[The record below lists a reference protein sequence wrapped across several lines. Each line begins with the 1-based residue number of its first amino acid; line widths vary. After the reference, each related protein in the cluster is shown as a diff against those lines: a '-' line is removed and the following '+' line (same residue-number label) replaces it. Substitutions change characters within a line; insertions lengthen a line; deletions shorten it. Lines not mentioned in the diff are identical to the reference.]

1 MEYHVAKTGG
11 LHGKGSAEDPFLCIQ
26 QAADIAMP
34 GDCVIVHKGVYREW
48 VRPANGGQSEGKR
61 ITYMA
66 APGEHVEIT
75 GAEVVSGWAATA
87 DKGVYSAVVKNS
99 LFGDY
104 NPYTTKLGGDWWCG
118 PFAYDVHTGDVYIN
132 GVSAYEAASMEDLLS
147 DEMRT
152 EYINDPCCKG
162 SLLPHPE
169 KTLYRW
175 VATVDDEKTTFYV
188 NFRDIDPNQSII
200 SINVRP
206 HVFYPVKTGLDF
218 ITVKGF
224 ELSCAATWY
233 APPTGDQC
241 GLIGPHWA
249 KKWIIEDCDIHDSK
263 TSAVSLG
270 KEIST
275 GDNLCT
281 RTNRKPGY
289 TYQMEAVFKARNIG
303 WSKERIG
310 SHIVRNNKIHDCGQ
324 NGVVGHMGCVF
335 SEVYNNEIYNIAQK
349 DEWYGYEVAAIK
361 FHVAIDVQIHDNYIH
376 DCSRGSWMDWQ
387 AQGTHIYRNIY
398 ENNLE
403 DIMVEV
409 SHGPYLIENNI
420 LTSKKAIENASQGGA
435 FVHNLILG
443 GMIWWNS
450 PDRGTPYHL
459 PHSTEVLGVVP
470 VYKCDDRFYQNI
482 FVKPDDSKVYVPGG
496 LPDFIGTACY
506 NGSPASFD
514 EYIERL
520 KAEGHGDLERFHKV
534 PQAAY
539 INNNV
544 YLNGAGHYDREENYF
559 EGTTVEPEIIHKEDG
574 LYLKITIPEGA
585 FSKLRTEQ
593 IGTHNLEMTRLSEE
607 QYENPDGS
615 PLVIDTDLLHAAIGT
630 SPVPGPIQRLKEG
643 ENLIKIR

>member
-1 MEYHVAKTGG
+1 MEYFVTKS
-11 LHGKGSAEDPFLCIQ
+11 GSLDANGTREDPFLTIQ
-26 QAADIAMP
+26 QAADVMVG
-34 GDCVIVHKGVYREW
+34 GDTVYVGEGIYREW
-48 VRPANGGQSEGKR
+48 VRPQNGGSCEHKR
-61 ITYMA
+61 ITYTAMA
-66 APGEHVEIT
+66 GEHVEIT
-75 GAEVVSGWAATA
+75 GSEIITQWENVEES
-87 DKGVYSAVVKNS
+87 VYMTVLPNS
-99 LFGDY
+99 FFGDF
-104 NPYTTKLGGDWWCG
+104 NPYTKRIYGDWWCG
-118 PFAYDVHTGDVYIN
+118 PFDHEVHAGEVYLN
-132 GVSAYEAASMEDLLS
+132 GKSTYEATCMEDVLKPTK
-147 DEMRT
+147 RT
-152 EYINDPCCKG
+152 IYEYDPNCKG
-162 SLLPHPE
+162 APLPHPE
-169 KTLYRW
+169 E
-175 VATVDDEKTTFYV
+175 TVYKWFAKVDHEKTEIYV
-188 NFRDIDPNQSII
+188 NIQGMDIDKTTI

-206 HVFYPVKTGLDF
+206 HVFYPEKTGLDY

-233 APPTGDQC
+233 APPTGEQV

-263 TSAVSLG
+263 CSAVSLG

-281 RTNRKPGY
+281 RTGRKPGY

-303 WSKERIG
+303 WSRERIG

-420 LTSKKAIENASQGGA
+420 LTSPKSLENASQGGA

-443 GMIWWNS
+443 GMVWWNS

-470 VYKCDDRFYQNI
+470 VYKNDDRFYQNI
-482 FVKPDDSKVYVPGG
+482 FVKPANADKE
-496 LPDFIGTACY
+496 LPHGTACY
-506 NGSPASFD
+506 NESPASLE
-514 EYIERL
+514 EYVEKVRN
-520 KAEGHGDLERFHKV
+520 AGHGDLEMFHMVKQPV
-534 PQAAY
+534 Y
-539 INNNV
+539 VNNNV
-544 YLNGAGHYDREENYF
+544 YLNGAEAFDREKNYALKDGAKVELVH
-559 EGTTVEPEIIHKEDG
+559 EGEEI
-574 LYLKITIPEGA
+574 YLSIYIPEGTFA
-585 FSKLRTEQ
+585 SLDTEL

-607 QYENPDGS
+607 GYENPDGS
-615 PLVIDTDLLHAAIGT
+615 ALLIDLDLSGQPIGQK
-630 SPVPGPIQRLKEG
+630 PVPGPLQCLKEG
-643 ENLIKIR
+643 ENKIRIR

>member
-1 MEYHVAKTGG
+1 MDLHVAKTGS
-11 LHGKGSAEDPFLCIQ
+11 LHGEGTKDNPFLTIQ
-26 QAADIAMP
+26 QAADIAEA
-34 GDCVIVHKGVYREW
+34 GDTVIVHEGVYHEW
-48 VRPANGGQSEGKR
+48 VRPQNGGSSETKR

-66 APGEHVEIT
+66 APGEHAEIT
-75 GAEVVSGWAATA
+75 GA
-87 DKGVYSAVVKNS
+87 DVVKNWEKVKDTVYKTVIPNEV
-99 LFGDY
+99 FGSY
-104 NPYTTKLGGDWWCG
+104 NPYSTVIGGDWWCG
-118 PFAYDVHTGDVYIN
+118 PFDYDVHTGEVYIN
-132 GVSAYEAASMEDLLS
+132 GESTYEASSIEDLYS
-147 DEMRT
+147 DVKRK
-152 EYINDPCCKG
+152 EYVYDPGCKG
-162 SLLPHPE
+162 APLPHPE

-175 VATVDDEKTTFYV
+175 IAEVDDDTTTIFV
-188 NFRDIDPNQSII
+188 NFRDIDPAAAEVK
-200 SINVRP
+200 INVRP
-206 HVFYPVKTGLDF
+206 LVFYPNKTGLDF

-263 TSAVSLG
+263 CSAVSLG
-270 KEIST
+270 KEAST
-275 GDNLCT
+275 GNNLCT

-324 NGVVGHMGCVF
+324 NGVVGHLGCVF

-387 AQGTHIYRNIY
+387 AQGVHIYRNIY

-420 LTSKKAIENASQGGA
+420 LTSKKSLENASQGGA

-482 FVKPDDSKVYVPGG
+482 FVKPDDSDAPGS
-496 LPDFIGTACY
+496 LPENIGTSCY
-506 NGSPASFD
+506 NGCPASYE
-514 EYIERL
+514 EYIQRL
-520 KAEGHGDLERFHKV
+520 VDEGHGDLERFHRV

-544 YLNGAGHYDREENYF
+544 YLNGAGHYDREENFF
-559 EGTTVEPEIIHKEDG
+559 EGVTVAPQIIHKEDG

-585 FSKLRTEQ
+585 FKSLKTEK

-607 QYENPDGS
+607 GYENPDGS
-615 PLVIDTDLLHAAIGT
+615 PMIIETDLLQAPIGAV
-630 SPVPGPIQRLKEG
+630 PVPGPLQALKEG

>member
-1 MEYHVAKTGG
+1 MVYHVSKSGS
-11 LHGKGSAEDPFLCIQ
+11 LHAPGTEKEPFLTVQ
-26 QAADIAMP
+26 QAADVMRA
-34 GDCVIVHKGVYREW
+34 GDCVMVHEGVYREW
-48 VRPANGGQSEGKR
+48 VRPANGGISENKR

-75 GAEVVSGWAATA
+75 GAEVITHWEHVVGST
-87 DKGVYSAVVKNS
+87 YRAVISNE
-99 LFGDY
+99 LFGAY
-104 NPYTTKLGGDWWCG
+104 NPYSTRIFGDWWCG
-118 PFAYDVHTGDVYIN
+118 PFTYEVHTGDVYLD
-132 GVSAYEAASMEDLLS
+132 GLSAYEATSKES
-147 DEMRT
+147 VFHPVMRT
-152 EYINDPCCKG
+152 EYVFDPNCKG
-162 SLLPHPE
+162 AALPHPE
-169 KTLYRW
+169 QTLYQW
-175 VATVDDEKTTFYV
+175 FAEVSDETTTIYV
-188 NFRDIDPNQSII
+188 NFNDKKPESTDVK
-200 SINVRP
+200 INVRP
-206 HVFYPVKTGLDF
+206 HVFYPEKTGLDF

-233 APPTGDQC
+233 APPTGDQG

-263 TSAVSLG
+263 CCAVSLG

-281 RTNRKPGY
+281 KTGRKPGY

-310 SHIVRNNKIHDCGQ
+310 SHIVRNNVIHDCGQ
-324 NGVVGHMGCVF
+324 NGIVGHMGCVF
-335 SEVYNNEIYNIAQK
+335 SEVYGNEIFNIAQK

-376 DCSRGSWMDWQ
+376 NCSRGSWMDWQ

-420 LTSKKAIENASQGGA
+420 LTSKKALENASQGGA
-435 FVHNLILG
+435 FVHNLIMG
-443 GMIWWNS
+443 GMVWWNS
-450 PDRGTPYHL
+450 PDRGTPYHI

-482 FVKPDDSKVYVPGG
+482 FLKPADADETIPN
-496 LPDFIGTACY
+496 GTACY
-506 NGSPASFD
+506 NGCPTSLE
-514 EYIERL
+514 EYVELVRQ
-520 KAEGHGDLERFHKV
+520 AGHGDLEMFHLVKQ
-534 PQAAY
+534 PAY

-544 YLNGAGHYDREENYF
+544 YLNGADIFDKEQYFTSETGASAELIHQGREVF
-559 EGTTVEPEIIHKEDG
+559 
-574 LYLKITIPEGA
+574 LKIIIPKGA
-585 FSKLRTEQ
+585 LQKLHTEK

-607 QYENPDGS
+607 GYENPDGT
-615 PLVIDTDLLHAAIGT
+615 PLMIDRDFLLNEIGEN
-630 SPVPGPIQRLKEG
+630 PVPGPLQCLKEG
-643 ENLIKIR
+643 ENCIKIWGW

>member
-1 MEYHVAKTGG
+1 MIYYVAKTGSKKAAG
-11 LHGKGSAEDPFLCIQ
+11 TKEDPFLTIQ
-26 QAADIAMP
+26 QAADIMVA
-34 GDCVIVHKGVYREW
+34 GDTVIVGEGVYREW
-48 VRPANGGQSEGKR
+48 VKPANGGSAEGKR

-66 APGEHVEIT
+66 AEGEHVEIT
-75 GAEVVSGWAATA
+75 GAEIVDSWEQVEGS
-87 DKGVYSAVVKNS
+87 VYKTVISNQV
-99 LFGDY
+99 FGNY
-104 NPYTTKLGGDWWCG
+104 NPYATRIYGDWWCG
-118 PFAYDVHTGDVYIN
+118 PFDHDVHTGDVYLN
-132 GVSAYEAASMEDLLS
+132 GKSIYEAVSKEEVMNPV
-147 DEMRT
+147 MRK
-152 EYINDPCCKG
+152 EYIYDPNCVG
-162 SLLPHPE
+162 MALFHPE
-169 KTLYRW
+169 ETIYQW
-175 VATVDDEKTTFYV
+175 FAEVEDEITTIYV
-188 NFRDIDPNQSII
+188 NFQDYDPKNTTVT
-200 SINVRP
+200 INVRQA
-206 HVFYPVKTGLDF
+206 VFYPEKTGLDY

-233 APPTGDQC
+233 APPTGDQI

-263 TSAVSLG
+263 CSAISLG
-270 KEIST
+270 KEVST

-281 RTNRKPGY
+281 KTGRKPGY
-289 TYQMEAVFKARNIG
+289 TYQMEAVFLARNIG
-303 WSKERIG
+303 WSKERVG

-335 SEVYNNEIYNIAQK
+335 SEVYDNEIYNIAQK
-349 DEWYGYEVAAIK
+349 GEWYGYEVAAIK

-420 LTSKKAIENASQGGA
+420 LTSKKAMENASQGGA

-443 GMIWWNS
+443 GMVWWNS

-482 FVKPDDSKVYVPGG
+482 FIKPVDADETIPN
-496 LPDFIGTACY
+496 GTACY
-506 NGSPASFD
+506 NGATTSLA
-514 EYIERL
+514 EYIEDVRN
-520 KAEGHGDLERFHKV
+520 AGHGDLENFHKV
-534 PQAAY
+534 TQPVY

-544 YLNGAGHYDREENYF
+544 YLNGADVFEKEKNFF
-559 EGTTVEPEIIHKEDG
+559 EGNGGEAELVHKDGKVFLKTV
-574 LYLKITIPEGA
+574 IPEGA
-585 FSKLRTEQ
+585 FAKLDTEQ

-607 QYENPDGS
+607 AFENPDGS
-615 PLVIDTDLLHAAIGT
+615 PLVIDQDLLKNPIGAK
-630 SPVPGPIQRLKEG
+630 PVPGPLQNLKEG
-643 ENLIKIR
+643 ENLIQIWG

>member
-1 MEYHVAKTGG
+1 MIYHVSKQ
-11 LHGKGSAEDPFLCIQ
+11 GSMHAAGTAEAPFLTIQ
-26 QAADIAMP
+26 QAADIMVG
-34 GDCVIVHKGVYREW
+34 GDTVIVHEGIYREW
-48 VRPANGGQSEGKR
+48 VHPENGGLSEGKR

-75 GAEVVSGWAATA
+75 GAEIV
-87 DKGVYSAVVKNS
+87 DKWELVEGSVYKTELPNS
-99 LFGDY
+99 FFGTF
-104 NPYTTKLGGDWWCG
+104 NPYTKRIYGDWWCG
-118 PFAYDVHTGDVYIN
+118 PFDYEVHSGDVYLD
-132 GVSAYEAASMEDLLS
+132 GKSSYEATCKAEVMKPTK
-147 DEMRT
+147 RT
-152 EYINDPCCKG
+152 KYVFDPNCVDMP
-162 SLLPHPE
+162 LPHPE
-169 KTLYRW
+169 DTLYQW
-175 VATVDDEKTTFYV
+175 FAEVDDEKTVIFM
-188 NFRDIDPNQSII
+188 NFQDKKPENTKV

-206 HVFYPVKTGLDF
+206 HVFYPIKTGMNF

-233 APPTGDQC
+233 APPTGDQV

-263 TSAVSLG
+263 CSAVSLG

-281 RTNRKPGY
+281 RTGRKPGY
-289 TYQMEAVFKARNIG
+289 TYQMEAVFMARNIG

-324 NGVVGHMGCVF
+324 NGIVGHMGCVF
-335 SEVYNNEIYNIAQK
+335 SEVYGNEIYNIAQK

-376 DCSRGSWMDWQ
+376 NCSRGSWMDWQ

-420 LTSKKAIENASQGGA
+420 LTSRKALENASQGGA
-435 FVHNLILG
+435 FVHNLIMG
-443 GMIWWNS
+443 GMVWWNS

-459 PHSTEVLGVVP
+459 QHSTEVLGVVP

-482 FVKPDDSKVYVPGG
+482 FFKPADADETIPN
-496 LPDFIGTACY
+496 GTACY
-506 NGSPASFD
+506 NGCPTSLA
-514 EYIERL
+514 EYVELVRN
-520 KAEGHGDLERFHKV
+520 AGHGDLEMFHLVKQPV
-534 PQAAY
+534 Y

-544 YLNGAGHYDREENYF
+544 YLNGMDVFDKEKNFFQGSGAE
-559 EGTTVEPEIIHKEDG
+559 VELIHKGAEV
-574 LYLKITIPEGA
+574 YLRIVLPEGA
-585 FSKLRTEQ
+585 FSGLDTEL

-607 QYENPDGS
+607 GYENPDGS
-615 PLVIDTDLLHAAIGT
+615 PLTINLDLLGNPIGEK
-630 SPVPGPIQRLKEG
+630 PVPGPLQCLKEG
-643 ENLIKIR
+643 ENLVRIW